1 MKRKFFYA
9 FMVLAVAAFSLSSCS
24 KSDSKEPEPDP
35 TPVTPDPTPVTP
47 DPTPTPEPTPTPQP
61 SNLTLTNK
69 EHSTVTSL
77 KDAKTPADIVSAMGM
92 GWNLGNQMDAWDNEI
107 ANETCW
113 GNPKTTQ
120 EAFDKIAAAGIK
132 TVRIPVTWMGHFGE
146 APDYKI
152 EETWLNR
159 VAEIV
164 GYAEKAGLNAIINIH
179 HDGANSQHWLDI
191 KNAALTSA
199 KNTEIKAKIKALWTQ
214 IAEKFK
220 DKGDFLI
227 FEGFNEIQDGA
238 WGWGANRTDGG
249 KQYKTMNEWLQ
260 IFVDAVRSTGG
271 NNETRWL
278 GIPAYNT
285 DIDLCEHLVL
295 PADPANK
302 LLVAVH
308 FYMNYKYTLE
318 NEYSSWGHTGKN
330 NSPEGQEK
338 DIREALK
345 KMYDRYTSKGTP
357 VYVGEMGNIYHGGD
371 AEKYRKYYFEYVV
384 KCMHENY
391 LAPIVWDNGS
401 TKSGRECH
409 GYFNHPTG
417 EYINNAEEMIGVMVK
432 AVTNTESGYTLDWV
446 YDNSAPK

>member
-1 MKRKFFYA
+1 MKKTFLYV
-9 FMVLAVAAFSLSSCS
+9 FMILSVAALGFSSCS
-24 KSDSKEPEPDP
+24 SDETKDPTGTSSVTPEPEPNP
-35 TPVTPDPTPVTP
+35 EPN
-47 DPTPTPEPTPTPQP
+47 PTPTPTPTPQP
-61 SNLTLTNK
+61 SNQTITNK

-77 KDAKTPADIVSAMGM
+77 KEASTPSDIVSALGM
-92 GWNLGNQMDAWDNEI
+92 GWNLGNHMDAWLNEV

-120 EAFDKIAAAGIK
+120 EAFNKIAASGIK

-146 APDYKI
+146 APDYEI
-152 EETWLNR
+152 ESAWLDR
-159 VAEIV
+159 VSEIV

-179 HDGANSQHWLDI
+179 HDGADSKHWLDI
-191 KNAALTSA
+191 KTAAINAT
-199 KNTEIKAKIKALWTQ
+199 KNTEIKNKIKALWTQ

-249 KQYKTMNEWLQ
+249 KQYKTFNEWLQ
-260 IFVDAVRSTGG
+260 IFVDAVRATGG

-285 DIDLCEHLVL
+285 DIDLCENLVL
-295 PADPANK
+295 PTDPANK
-302 LLVAVH
+302 LMVAVH
-308 FYMNYKYTLE
+308 FYMNYKYTL
-318 NEYSSWGHTGKN
+318 NDEYKSWGHTGKN

-338 DIREALK
+338 DVREALK
-345 KMYDRYTSKGTP
+345 KMYDRYTSQGIP

-391 LAPIVWDNGS
+391 LAPILWDNGS
-401 TKSGRECH
+401 TKSGAECH
-409 GYFNHPTG
+409 GYFNHATG
-417 EYINNAEEMIGVMVK
+417 EYINNAEEMIGIMVK
-432 AVTNTESGYTLDWV
+432 AVTNTDAKYTLDWI
-446 YDNSAPK
+446 YTNSAPK